1 MQKNIIYKI
10 SLLTILLLF
19 GNHYLKSE
27 NTSCKKICH
36 SIIILKDTESYPTG
50 IFPYYPFIAEI

>member
-10 SLLTILLLF
+10 SLLIILLLF
-19 GNHYLKSE
+19 GNYYLRSE

-36 SIIILKDTESYPTG
+36 STIIIKETESYPSG
-50 IFPYYPFIAEI
+50 IFPYYPFFAEI